1 MTNTIGGPPPVSYTQ
16 QQNQTSTV
24 SGSDSTKN
32 NSKAAL
38 NNETALNLPS
48 SKKVNGEVATAN
60 ASLQGISWEQLT
72 DATGIMNL
80 SVSTTAILTMLIEI
94 MAEMR
99 AESRKAGFQ
108 ETENA
113 LEYGQSAAEA
123 MKKTAT
129 LNMFADVGSGA
140 LQTAGGAMQ
149 MKQAG
154 SAMTDAKAAKG
165 INDKMAGLDD
175 QSKEF
180 KLLNNEVNSLNAM
193 SAAKGQQ
200 GTAWSAMANGLGGL
214 GSGVVKWLAAETQA
228 EAEIDRALSSYS
240 QSLAQMEQDFFR
252 QLGDAIKSAV
262 ANQKAIDQAQHQA
275 WTGINGV

>member
-140 LQTAGGAMQ
+140 LQIGGGALQ

-180 KLLNNEVNSLNAM
+180 KLLNNEANSLNAM

-200 GTAWSAMANGLGGL
+200 GTAWSAMATGLGGL

-240 QSLAQMEQDFFR
+240 QSLA
-252 QLGDAIKSAV
+252 
-262 ANQKAIDQAQHQA
+262 
-275 WTGINGV
+275 